1 MASLA
6 AKPVAAVPDLG
17 RPGPAAGALRID
29 QNLLDLLEKSTIAAY
44 REGRVT
50 VRRRRPAGCF
60 VYGPYWQLPAGHYR
74 LRFCCAARRPR
85 LAGEPV
91 LGVEI
96 IVANRVQLMWRDFT
110 AAELAA
116 GPASLMFAVPARL
129 GLGSSGD
136 GRIEFRFL
144 HLGNAD
150 LILSAIDLEACPDPA
165 AVPEAGEWR
174 MLGRLRKDFRGRRC
188 GDGAVRVWRRAPAGR
203 LLYGGWP
210 YLRLPR
216 GRYRLTVRAHVG
228 RLRRPAEPVLALEA
242 IAPRRWRDVGQR
254 LRSGGAPVADTPL
267 WVRLEIGADRL
278 AAGQAA
284 LEFDVPECLS
294 LEAGADAPFELR
306 LHHFA
311 NADLTVS
318 AVDLHRIGDARGRPS
333 PPLLRANR
341 AKIVIIGNCQADL
354 LRRSLSRIPALSRY
368 FEIRYH
374 FVLLSD
380 SLHEYAARDL
390 EEARFILAQDLRDWR
405 DFPLRGAIGDQAEI
419 IEFPGL
425 RFASPWPFDGW
436 NGPGDREAH
445 AREWPNLT
453 FAYLDSLL
461 GRLRREIPDREQ
473 RFAAYRRLAIPG
485 IPDPRRLHDF
495 EARRLAAMD
504 AKFDVQIGAFVLDN
518 FRSRRLFHTTVSPGW
533 RLLDML
539 LDYLLRRLDIRTR
552 ARLPRRLD
560 RTLRD
565 PQVPVHPQIAAAL
578 GVRWAHERTRYAYA
592 GRMITWEKYIR
603 SYIDHYG

>member
-1 MASLA
+1 MAFLA
-6 AKPVAAVPDLG
+6 AGPSAAASGLG
-17 RPGPAAGALRID
+17 RPVPAAGALRIG
-29 QNLLDLLEKSTIAAY
+29 QNLLDLVEKSAIAAY
-44 REGRVT
+44 RGGRVT

-60 VYGPYWQLPAGHYR
+60 VYGPYWQLPTGHYR

-85 LAGEPV
+85 LAGAPV

-116 GPASLMFAVPARL
+116 GSAALMFAVPVRL

-150 LILSAIDLEACPDPA
+150 LVLNAIDLEACPDSA
-165 AVPEAGEWR
+165 AVPEASEWR
-174 MLGRLRKDFRGRRC
+174 MLGRLRKGLLGRRC
-188 GDGAVRVWRRAPAGR
+188 GDGAVRVWRQAPRGC

-216 GRYRLTVRAHVG
+216 GRYRLTVRARVG
-228 RLRRPAEPVLALEA
+228 RLRRPAEPVLALEV
-242 IAPRRWRDVGQR
+242 IAPSRWRNIGQQ
-254 LRSGGAPVADTPL
+254 LRIGGAPAADMPL
-267 WVRLEIGADRL
+267 WVRREIDADRL
-278 AAGQAA
+278 AAGRAA
-284 LEFDVPECLS
+284 LEFDVPEDLS

-311 NADLTVS
+311 NADLTVA
-318 AVDLHRIGDARGRPS
+318 AVDLHRIGDARGRP
-333 PPLLRANR
+333 PPAPLRAR
-341 AKIVIIGNCQADL
+341 RGKIVVIGNCQADL
-354 LRRSLSRIPALSRY
+354 LRRGLSRVPALSRH

-380 SLHEYAARDL
+380 SLHEYAERDL
-390 EEARFILAQDLRDWR
+390 GEARFILAQDLRDWR
-405 DFPLRGAIGDQAEI
+405 TFPLRGAIGDKAEI

-425 RFASPWPFDGW
+425 RFASLWPFDGW
-436 NGPGDREAH
+436 NGPGDRAAH
-445 AREWPNLT
+445 EREWPNLT
-453 FAYLDSLL
+453 FAYLDGLL

-473 RFAAYRRLAIPG
+473 RFAAYRRLAVPG
-485 IPDPRRLHDF
+485 ILDPRRLHDF

-504 AKFDVQIGAFVLDN
+504 AKFDVQIGAFVLEH
-518 FRSRRLFHTTVSPGW
+518 FRSKRLFHTTVSPSW
-533 RLLDML
+533 RLLGML
-539 LDYLLRRLDIRTR
+539 QDYLLQRLGIRTG

-592 GRMITWEKYIR
+592 GRRITWEQYVR